1 MTYRELQ
8 TALKNLR
15 NAGYD
20 IQVKLNASLE
30 ALKAEYERLTAIQDQ
45 PTFQQQIELE
55 AEPKTSSKVNL
66 TYPNNLPKNE
76 PYSHQKNSQSCV
88 EKGFEYIQS
97 EPRGQYAQ
105 TDFDSLESLHGRTLA
120 ITVNDSPEQPE
131 QAMTTNQ
138 FNEWVGLPYE
148 SSLEPVVDIT
158 LEHTQELAISA
169 IAPEPEE
176 SREKVSPPSEPIDN
190 YNKLPSKQHE
200 ALQGN
205 SLYITSEPITPVTKQ
220 PSNSPQDCQG
230 YDHVKDVGLRAKSSY
245 WIDGTELGQNLNHTQ
260 AQALRN
266 LEDGINWLVKLPG
279 RLKAFESGFREG
291 LKKVDRLRQTQPSQP
306 QVIPI
311 HSKRRQP
318 VPMAA

>member
-15 NAGYD
+15 NAGYGV
-20 IQVKLNASLE
+20 QVKLTASFDTLQ
-30 ALKAEYERLTAIQDQ
+30 AEYNRLTAIAVEPVQEMTVNNFNTCVGVPADVVEVPDWQ
-45 PTFQQQIELE
+45 KEAIANQHDIEIE
-55 AEPKTSSKVNL
+55 AESGTSPMVNL
-66 TYPNNLPKNE
+66 TYSNSLPKNE
-76 PYSHQKNSQSCV
+76 ACSHQENSKSVVEQEFQSIPV
-88 EKGFEYIQS
+88 
-97 EPRGQYAQ
+97 EPRGQYQQ
-105 TDFDSLESLHGRTLA
+105 TDFDSLESLDGGALA
-120 ITVNDSPEQPE
+120 ITK
-131 QAMTTNQ
+131 
-138 FNEWVGLPYE
+138 
-148 SSLEPVVDIT
+148 
-158 LEHTQELAISA
+158 AI
-169 IAPEPEE
+169 
-176 SREKVSPPSEPIDN
+176 VPS
-190 YNKLPSKQHE
+190 Q
-200 ALQGN
+200 Q
-205 SLYITSEPITPVTKQ
+205 
-220 PSNSPQDCQG
+220 
-230 YDHVKDVGLRAKSSY
+230 SSY

>member
-20 IQVKLNASLE
+20 IQVKLTASFDTLQ
-30 ALKAEYERLTAIQDQ
+30 AEYNRLTAIA
-45 PTFQQQIELE
+45 
-55 AEPKTSSKVNL
+55 AEPI
-66 TYPNNLPKNE
+66 
-76 PYSHQKNSQSCV
+76 V
-88 EKGFEYIQS
+88 E
-97 EPRGQYAQ
+97 
-105 TDFDSLESLHGRTLA
+105 
-120 ITVNDSPEQPE
+120 
-131 QAMTTNQ
+131 MTADE
-138 FNEWVGLPYE
+138 FNEWVGLPAD
-148 SSLEPVVDIT
+148 VVEVPDWQK
-158 LEHTQELAISA
+158 EA
-169 IAPEPEE
+169 IANQHDVEMGVESETGSMVDLTYSTNLPKNELYSHQENNQSVVEQEFQFIPVEP
-176 SREKVSPPSEPIDN
+176 RANTD
-190 YNKLPSKQHE
+190 KQHLGTLQ
-200 ALQGN
+200 ALQDADIHIR
-205 SLYITSEPITPVTKQ
+205 LEPITNTNKQ
-220 PSNSPQDCQG
+220 PLNTTQSYQRHDQ
-230 YDHVKDVGLRAKSSY
+230 VKDVGLRVNSTY

-306 QVIPI
+306 QVISI